1 MQLCSSIA
9 NAKKSFMKMKW
20 WKENNGVDPS
30 GSKNSDI
37 LSIYLS
43 TTLLPATRQSYFW
56 YETLKECVGGK
67 DKMVMSGSWVAECCC
82 RYRSLNLPR
91 LKERPSVKCLISTI
105 FFFFFPEAKLLHFD
119 NNGSI
124 TSTKC
129 QISEIRAS
137 LALYYCRLVSFLFI

>member
-1 MQLCSSIA
+1 M
-9 NAKKSFMKMKW
+9 
-20 WKENNGVDPS
+20 
-30 GSKNSDI
+30 
-37 LSIYLS
+37 
-43 TTLLPATRQSYFW
+43 
-56 YETLKECVGGK
+56 
-67 DKMVMSGSWVAECCC
+67 VAECCC

-137 LALYYCRLVSFLFI
+137 LALYYCRLVSFLFIYIHETCSRYSLSCHQTTNIKKDIQQLNSYQTLGKSDSGYCNQ